1 MKLYEYAR
9 KVNKILKEK
18 KKEEAGRYLSPVRR
32 IERFAPVRGERLAAM
47 TFDDGPMNMP
57 PQPVNEKFASRESL
71 TELLI
76 EIMGA
81 FGAAGTFDVIGS
93 TKENYPDKA
102 GPVHSARW
110 GGTKHDHYPRFG
122 EDERA
127 GAFNQPALIDKLLA
141 SGHELANHGF
151 RHVLFGPNKLVYGSR
166 SHFRNLGEAA
176 DDLMRLHTLIQDRHH
191 YTMAFSRPPHYI
203 DRLPDGYSS
212 YDAYALLG
220 YDYMS
225 ASFDGGGWLG
235 TVGDYK
241 ADIDKMV
248 APLERALK
256 ADPDA
261 LNGQIIFQKDGYNQS
276 LMTPVAHALEEHLRL
291 LGEYGYRV
299 VPVGS
304 LKRLSP
310 FEDIDTGADYMDK
323 LRDLDRKGY
332 VIGYKN
338 NTFKP
343 DKLLTF
349 GEMLTMTLTKA
360 DYSAFLKEEVL
371 GKGFHKQYKAH
382 PYYVAYKK
390 YGLLDRLGTS
400 GETVSTDDVKRFLD
414 EKLHAELPA
423 EPKRAVYRREYLGW
437 LPF

>member
-9 KVNKILKEK
+9 KVNKVLKEK

-47 TFDDGPMNMP
+47 TYDDGPMNMAP
-57 PQPVNEKFASRESL
+57 NPINEKYEAKESL
-71 TELLI
+71 TELLM

-81 FGAAGTFDVIGS
+81 YGAAGTFNVIGS

-102 GPVHSARW
+102 GPVHTARW

-122 EDERA
+122 KDELA
-127 GAFNQPALIDKLLA
+127 GALNQPALIDKLLKN
-141 SGHELANHGF
+141 GNELSNHGY
-151 RHVLFGPNKLVYGSR
+151 RHMLFGPNKMVYGSR
-166 SHFRNLGEAA
+166 SHFMSLGEVIG
-176 DDLMRLHTLIQDRHH
+176 DLVRLHTLIEDKHH
-191 YTMAFSRPPHYI
+191 VTMAFSRPPHYI
-203 DRLPDGYSS
+203 DRIPDGYNS
-212 YDAYALLG
+212 YDAYALVG
-220 YDYMS
+220 YDYLS
-225 ASFDGGGWLG
+225 ASFDGGGWLSS
-235 TVGDYK
+235 TGDYK

-248 APLERALK
+248 APLERALRSN
-256 ADPDA
+256 PDG

-291 LGEYGYRV
+291 LQENGYRV
-299 VPVGS
+299 VPVGT
-304 LKRLSP
+304 LKKLSP
-310 FEDIDTGADYMDK
+310 FEDIDTGADYIEK

-343 DKLLTF
+343 DKLLTH

-360 DYSAFLKEEVL
+360 DYSTFLKEEVL
-371 GKGFHKQYKAH
+371 GKGYHKQYKAH
-382 PYYVAYKK
+382 PYFVAYRK
-390 YGLLDRLGTS
+390 YGLLDQIGRS
-400 GETVSTDDVKRFLD
+400 NETVSVDDVRKFMN
-414 EKLHAELPA
+414 EKVHADFSA
-423 EPKRAVYRREYLGW
+423 EPKREVYRREYLGW